1 MPRLVAT
8 LLLTLVISYLLLL
21 VFVYFYQKHLLFLP
35 DFPSRKVDAT
45 PKDVGLEY
53 EDITLI
59 TTDKVRLHAWWVRHA
74 TARGTILFFH
84 GNAGNL
90 SHRLTTLQLFH
101 DLGYSILIVEYR
113 GYGKSTGIPSE
124 HGLYADA
131 DAAWQ
136 YLHEQRHLQPDE
148 IIIAGRSLG
157 AAVALY
163 LAERHKPRALIM
175 ESAFTSV
182 PDMAAIHYPW
192 LPVRWLT
199 KYHFNN
205 RRRIQLLHCPL
216 LLVHSKQDEIA
227 PYSQGKILY
236 ELAPEPKGFLTLHGG
251 HNDAQLT
258 DYQHYV
264 AGLRQFLGRY

>member
-8 LLLTLVISYLLLL
+8 LLLALVISYLLLL

-45 PKDVGLEY
+45 PKNVGLDY

-59 TTDKVRLHAWWVRHA
+59 TTDRIRLHAWWVEH
-74 TARGTILFFH
+74 TTPRGTILFFH

-101 DLGYSILIVEYR
+101 DLGYSTLIVEYR
-113 GYGKSTGIPSE
+113 GYGKSSGTPSE
-124 HGLYADA
+124 QGLYADA

-136 YLHEQRHLQPDE
+136 YLHKQRRLQPDD

-157 AAVALY
+157 AAIALY
-163 LAERHKPRALIM
+163 LAEKHPPRALIM
-175 ESAFTSV
+175 ESSFTSV

-199 KYHFNN
+199 KYDFNN
-205 RRRIQLLHCPL
+205 RVRIEQLHCPL
-216 LLVHSKQDEIA
+216 LLVHSEQDEIA

-236 ELAPEPKGFLTLHGG
+236 KLAPEPKEFLTLRGG

-258 DYQHYV
+258 DYQQYME
-264 AGLRQFLGRY
+264 GLRQFLGRY